1 MKTKLIKHYGD
12 EILFAQ
18 SPNQADVI
26 TLKKIAATILRDF
39 YKQPRNLD
47 TEAEKLR
54 VIKAA
59 VITIYSDIKSMAI
72 SREEY
77 PDSTAIENHRNYIPE
92 TLRQFLEQV
101 IRKKDASLKIS
112 AIGQA
117 LVQST
122 RPNTVIAP
130 LQIGLAVQMHIT
142 FGSRFLI
149 DTLSHLCFC
158 TSYTEVR
165 KFELNAAVFYGIDLP
180 ETTDKHT
187 VQFVADNVDHKSFC
201 SDHRWPKHV
210 PWDGNDCCCNPWR
223 QQTQENSQKESY
235 HAGRPSHLL
244 LQVINLTTVISAT
257 YKSTTGG
264 GKPVH
269 QRQTEKS
276 GRET

>member
-1 MKTKLIKHYGD
+1 MAEHLKDCESEAYSNIHMKTKLIKLYGD

-18 SPNQADVI
+18 SPNQVDVI
-26 TLKKIAATILRDF
+26 TLKKTATTILHDF

-47 TEAEKLR
+47 TKAEKLW

-59 VITIYSDIKSMAI
+59 ADIIHSDIKSMAS

-77 PDSTAIENHRNYIPE
+77 LDSTTIENHRNYIPE

-101 IRKKDASLKIS
+101 IRKKDESLKIS

-130 LQIGLAVQMHIT
+130 LQIGLAVQMHRT

-149 DTLSHLCFC
+149 DTLSHLGFC
-158 TSYTEVR
+158 TSYSEVR
-165 KFELNAAVFYGIDLP
+165 KFELNAAVFHGIDLP

-187 VQFVADNVDHKSFC
+187 VQFVADNADHNAATIDGQNTFHGMGMIAVVTPGVSK
-201 SDHRWPKHV
+201 PKKIPRKKV
-210 PWDGNDCCCNPWR
+210 TMQDVEAIGWIGIYFYR
-223 QQTQENSQKESY
+223 
-235 HAGRPSHLL
+235 
-244 LQVINLTTVISAT
+244 
-257 YKSTTGG
+257 
-264 GKPVH
+264 
-269 QRQTEKS
+269 
-276 GRET
+276 

>member
-1 MKTKLIKHYGD
+1 MAEHLKDCESEAYSIIYMKTKLIKHYGD

-26 TLKKIAATILRDF
+26 TLKKTATTVLRDF

-54 VIKAA
+54 VMKAA
-59 VITIYSDIKSMAI
+59 ADIIHSDIKSMAS

-101 IRKKDASLKIS
+101 IRKKDASLKITV
-112 AIGQA
+112 IGQA

-130 LQIGLAVQMHIT
+130 LQIGLAVQMHRT

-149 DTLSHLCFC
+149 DTLSHLGFC

-165 KFELNAAVFYGIDLP
+165 KFELNAAVFHGIDLP
-180 ETTDKHT
+180 ETTDTHT
-187 VQFVADNVDHKSFC
+187 VQFVADNVDNK
-201 SDHRWPKHV
+201 K
-210 PWDGNDCCCNPWR
+210 
-223 QQTQENSQKESY
+223 
-235 HAGRPSHLL
+235 
-244 LQVINLTTVISAT
+244 
-257 YKSTTGG
+257 
-264 GKPVH
+264 
-269 QRQTEKS
+269 
-276 GRET
+276 